1 MMDVKPAFVLGIL
14 ASALTMAAS
23 HGAEN
28 GGGFIGAG
36 VSVTPDYDG
45 GEDYAASPVLLGQYN
60 FSGGRYIALERGTD
74 AARSARLALNLV
86 SYSNWETGPTLGV
99 RYRRDDVDNPQVD
112 KMDDID
118 WAYEAGGFLSYQSGS
133 LFATLGLS
141 FDISDT
147 YDGFIGDLTGGFKQE
162 VTSRLGIIYSMSVSY
177 VDDNYMDEYF
187 GVDGSDSVRSGLPFY
202 EADGGIKDFG
212 LGISVD
218 YSFTPVWG
226 LIGWFNYHR
235 MTGDAEDSP
244 IVDSEGSR
252 NQFKAGLVLTYSF

>member
-1 MMDVKPAFVLGIL
+1 MMGVKPAFVLGIL

-36 VSVTPDYDG
+36 VSVTPDYEG
-45 GEDYAASPVLLGQYN
+45 GEDYEASPVLLGRYN
-60 FSGGRYIALERGTD
+60 FSRGRYIALERGAD

-86 SYSNWETGPTLGV
+86 SHSSWGMGPTLGV
-99 RYRRDDVDNPQVD
+99 RYRRDNVDNSQVD

-118 WAYEAGGFLSYQSGS
+118 WATEAGGFVSYQSGS

-147 YDGFIGDLTGGFKQE
+147 YDGYIGDLTGGFKQE
-162 VTSRLGIIYSMSVSY
+162 VTSRLGIIYSMSVAY

-187 GVDGSDSVRSGLPFY
+187 GVDDSDSVRSGLPFY
-202 EADGGIKDFG
+202 KADAGIKDFG

-218 YSFTPVWG
+218 YSFTSVWG
-226 LIGWFNYHR
+226 LISWFNYYR
-235 MTGDAEDSP
+235 LTGDAEDSP
-244 IVDSEGSR
+244 IVDNEGSK
-252 NQFKAGLVLTYSF
+252 NQLKAGLVLTYSF